1 MAYDGIVTK
10 KIVDEEITLYQ
21 PTSEKFKVPQTLSK
35 HSNNSQFSD
44 RTKINISPEERNQNY
59 KPQINNQ
66 IIEPSVDFDLI
77 NRDTFFDDN
86 IVPTAQNVETVI
98 QTKQNNGATIYSNN
112 TDSSEIVEQ
121 EYTNN
126 QNEQVNEKT
135 VTNQNVESDNNTNEN
150 KNQNENETNQI
161 DNNDD
166 NNDLEQDDDS
176 AVVVD
181 GSDGAGLD
189 SGDSAS
195 GIKSGE
201 ENDSKSIIDN
211 NGKTTHIKIIEID
224 ANGGIGIKNNV
235 GNRNIIVYII
245 ALSIFSLFFAGF
257 IYYFN
262 LGEKMIEYK
271 SYF

>member
-1 MAYDGIVTK
+1 MTR
-10 KIVDEEITLYQ
+10 DEIKELM
-21 PTSEKFKVPQTLSK
+21 S
-35 HSNNSQFSD
+35 
-44 RTKINISPEERNQNY
+44 
-59 KPQINNQ
+59 
-66 IIEPSVDFDLI
+66 
-77 NRDTFFDDN
+77 FFDETN
-86 IVPTAQNVETVI
+86 INKIKIKNGDFAIELEKYEPCQEPAPAPACPPIPAPAPINVV
-98 QTKQNNGATIYSNN
+98 
-112 TDSSEIVEQ
+112 
-121 EYTNN
+121 
-126 QNEQVNEKT
+126 VNEKT
-135 VTNQNVESDNNTNEN
+135 VTNQNVESDNNIKENKNQNVESDNNTNEN

-161 DNNDD
+161 DDNDD
-166 NNDLEQDDDS
+166 NNDLEQNDDS

-224 ANGGIGIKNNV
+224 ANGGIGIKNNI